1 MSHDRWYDFDIPESA
16 VPESQVSSQSI
27 EDKFMLTELASAVS
41 RGAGYPGNKGITI
54 QARHGVPSLCA
65 LMILS
70 TNASPI
76 RFSISTPSTTVE
88 VMKN

>member
-1 MSHDRWYDFDIPESA
+1 M
-16 VPESQVSSQSI
+16 
-27 EDKFMLTELASAVS
+27 
-41 RGAGYPGNKGITI
+41 
-54 QARHGVPSLCA
+54 QARHGVPSLWA

-70 TNASPI
+70 TKASPI